1 MDVRLNI
8 ISFLK
13 ENSNKPF
20 SYKEIH
26 NVAGG
31 DYDETHNVLQRLVR
45 ERIVYKVSLGLNNR
59 RDCGYYVK

>member
-1 MDVRLNI
+1 MNVRLNI

-13 ENSNKPF
+13 ENNNKPF

-31 DYDETHNVLQRLVR
+31 DYKETYSVLQRLVR
-45 ERIVYKVSLGLNNR
+45 EKIVSKIWPGL
-59 RDCGYYVK
+59 CGGRNYEYYVK